1 MTRPPRQRRF
11 STASRRETSLS
22 NQSETLHPIRSLFFT
37 LGIQIVARTLLGSL
51 DNHTLVTVTHFAFAL
66 SLSRLLSLSRP
77 WQLCNILIP
86 VGLNLQTGSL
96 LPFIGFLISLMIFW
110 PTLREPIPFYPSR
123 RAVFQHLATILS
135 AERPRDFADLGSG
148 TGSVLFA
155 LARRFPEISFVGY
168 EIGYLPLLLS
178 RIRSLWYPHVTI
190 INRSIWDIH
199 LGTHSCVY
207 AFLSPTPMA
216 RLEEKLAEEL
226 PKGCIFLSNS
236 FPLPLTEARTFI
248 EIGGQSLFVY
258 RSDDIGVKSQK
269 SSWYGLSSAS
279 RM

>member
-1 MTRPPRQRRF
+1 MIRPLRKRRAPKK
-11 STASRRETSLS
+11 SHGATNLSHQGETF
-22 NQSETLHPIRSLFFT
+22 HPVRSLLYT

-51 DNHTLVTVTHFAFAL
+51 DNHTFMTVTHFAFAL
-66 SLSRLLSLSRP
+66 ILARCLSLSLP

-86 VGLNLQTGSL
+86 IGLNLQTGSL
-96 LPFIGFLISLMIFW
+96 LPFIGFVITLLIFW

-123 RAVFQHLATILS
+123 SAVFHHLATILR

-155 LARRFPEISFVGY
+155 LARRFPDISFVGY

-190 INRSIWDIH
+190 INRSIWDID

-207 AFLSPTPMA
+207 AFLSPPPMA

-226 PKGCIFLSNS
+226 PKGCLFLSNS
-236 FPLPLTEARTFI
+236 FPLPLTEAREFI
-248 EIGGQSLFVY
+248 EVGGQSLFVY
-258 RSDDIGVKSQK
+258 RSDDISVRSQK
-269 SSWYGLSSAS
+269 NSWHGLSSAS
-279 RM
+279 RK